1 MNQSSID
8 IAVLLIFFSRT
19 AKTRK
24 VFEQIRK
31 ARPARLY
38 LYQDGPRS
46 NRDDDRRNIEEC
58 RHAVESM
65 IDWECDVHRWYRTEN
80 VGCDPSEYLAQ
91 KWMFKTEDKGIILE
105 DDDVPSQSFFTFC
118 KELLDKYERDNRINI
133 ISGQNILGVAE
144 DCPYDY
150 FFSTRGP
157 IWGWATWKRT
167 IDEWDSNY
175 TFLNDQYIV
184 DTLLNNG
191 ELTPMMLEACK
202 RHRASGR
209 EHYETILASHRITNH
224 KLNIIPKYNL
234 ICNIGIGENS
244 VHTKSALEQL
254 PKKFRNIYYQKT
266 YEITTPLKHPKY
278 VIYDKRH
285 TDLIADCLK
294 AGLRE
299 KIEYRLIALVT
310 AIKKWF
316 S

>member
-1 MNQSSID
+1 MNQSSLD
-8 IAVLLIFFSRT
+8 IAVLLIFFTRT
-19 AKTRK
+19 ANTCK

-46 NRDDDRRNIEEC
+46 NRDDDGRNIEEC

-91 KWMFKTEDKGIILE
+91 KWMFETEEKGIILE

-118 KELLDKYERDNRINI
+118 KELLDKYENDNRINI
-133 ISGQNILGVAE
+133 ISGQNLLGIAE

-175 TFLNDQYIV
+175 TFVNDQYIV
-184 DTLLNNG
+184 DTLQYNG

-209 EHYETILASHRITNH
+209 EHYETILASHRITSH

-254 PKKFRNIYYQKT
+254 PKKFQRIYYQKT
-266 YEITTPLKHPKY
+266 YEMTTPLKHPTY